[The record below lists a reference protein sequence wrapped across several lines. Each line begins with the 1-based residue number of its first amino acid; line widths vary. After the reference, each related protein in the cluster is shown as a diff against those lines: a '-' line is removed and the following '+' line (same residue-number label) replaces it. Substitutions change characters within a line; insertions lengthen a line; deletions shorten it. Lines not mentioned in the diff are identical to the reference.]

1 MDALKWL
8 VGYMKGHWGKTIFAT
23 ILTVVHVIAIF
34 VTPYVTGYIV
44 DNVVKG
50 GRADLLAICIIL
62 LICGSLVRQLTWYIR
77 ELIMTWVGQ
86 STIMTIR
93 GALFEKLQK
102 LDFDFFA
109 NNRTGDLMARMSGDM
124 DAISNLVRHTFQNM
138 FQQLLTFSVGI
149 FTMYF
154 ASPVLGLSLT
164 LLIPVIAFFV
174 FKLSKTNK
182 PIFIKM
188 RESLSKLN
196 SFVQENISGNRVVK
210 AYTKEKFEIK
220 RFEIYNK
227 GYSTAFMEFA
237 ESYAKHVPIIN
248 FFIQMFS
255 VLVILVGGSMVILG
269 EVTIGQLTTVNG
281 ILWCITSPIQSLPP
295 YINQFQQFVASTIKI
310 RSLNDTQSK
319 ITDREGLEVD
329 KLKGKVSFKNVIFKF
344 DDDEERVLKYVNFTA
359 NPGDTVAI
367 IGPTGSGKSSLANL
381 IPRFYDPMMGT
392 VYIDDINVK
401 KLSIKTLRK
410 NIAMA
415 MQDVFLFSDTIR
427 ENIAYGTPDASM
439 EDIIRVAKAAD
450 AHDFIEKMPEG
461 YDTIVGERG
470 VGLSGGQKQ
479 RIALARAL
487 LQDASILVL
496 DDTTSAL
503 DMETEHDIQETL
515 KRSYSNMTKFIIA
528 HRISSVK
535 NADLI
540 LVLNNGKVVEWGK
553 HDELAEKGGYYSMV
567 CQTQFGNFND
577 AAPYE
582 EDSSAFD
589 SFKFTKGGLK

>member
-8 VGYMKGHWGKTIFAT
+8 VGYMKGHIGKTVFAT
-23 ILTVVHVIAIF
+23 LLTVIHVIAIF

-44 DNVVKG
+44 DNVIKG
-50 GRADLLAICIIL
+50 GRSDLLAICIIL

-86 STIMTIR
+86 STVMTIR

-124 DAISNLVRHTFQNM
+124 DAIANLVRHTFQNM
-138 FQQLLTFSVGI
+138 FQQLLTFGVGI

-154 ASPVLGLSLT
+154 ASPVLGVSLT
-164 LLIPVIAFFV
+164 LLIPVIAIFV
-174 FKLSKTNK
+174 FKLSRTNK

-188 RESLSKLN
+188 REALSKLN

-220 RFEIYNK
+220 RFEIFNK
-227 GYSTAFMEFA
+227 GYSSAFMEFA
-237 ESYAKHVPIIN
+237 ESYAKYVPIIN

-269 EVTIGQLTTVNG
+269 DVTIGQLTTVNG

-295 YINQFQQFVASTIKI
+295 YINQFQQFIASTIKI

-319 ITDREGLEVD
+319 ITDREGIEVD
-329 KLKGKVSFKNVIFKF
+329 KLKGKVTFKNVVFKF

-381 IPRFYDPMMGT
+381 IPRFYDPIMGT

-401 KLSIKTLRK
+401 KISIKTLRK

-415 MQDVFLFSDTIR
+415 MQDVFLFSDSIK

-450 AHDFIEKMPEG
+450 AHEFIEKMPEG

-487 LQDASILVL
+487 LQDASVLVL

-515 KRSYSNMTKFIIA
+515 KRSYGGMTKFVIA

-540 LVLNNGKVVEWGK
+540 LVLNNGKIIEWGK
-553 HDELAEKGGYYSMV
+553 HDDLVEKGGYYSMV
-567 CQTQFGNFND
+567 CRTQFGNFND
-577 AAPYE
+577 AEPYE
-582 EDSSAFD
+582 EDTAFD
-589 SFKFTKGGLK
+589 SFKFAKGGLK

>member
-8 VGYMKGHWGKTIFAT
+8 VKYMKGHWGKTIFAT
-23 ILTVVHVIAIF
+23 LLTVVHVIAIF

-44 DNVVKG
+44 DNVIKG

-86 STIMTIR
+86 STVMTIR

-154 ASPVLGLSLT
+154 ASPVLGFSLT

-174 FKLSKTNK
+174 FRLSKTNK
-182 PIFIKM
+182 PLFIKM

-227 GYSTAFMEFA
+227 GYSSAFMEFA

-269 EVTIGQLTTVNG
+269 EVSLGQLTTVNG

-295 YINQFQQFVASTIKI
+295 YINQYQQFVASTIKI

-319 ITDREGLEVD
+319 ITDREGIQVD
-329 KLKGKVSFKNVIFKF
+329 KLKGKITFKNVIFKF

-367 IGPTGSGKSSLANL
+367 IGPTGSGKTSLANL
-381 IPRFYDPMMGT
+381 IPRFYDPMMGA

-401 KLSIKTLRK
+401 KISIKTLRK

-415 MQDVFLFSDTIR
+415 MQDVFLFSDSIK

-450 AHDFIEKMPEG
+450 AHEFIEKMPEG
-461 YDTIVGERG
+461 YETIVGERG

-487 LQDASILVL
+487 LQDASVLVL

-515 KRSYSNMTKFIIA
+515 KRSYGGMTKFVIA

-553 HDELAEKGGYYSMV
+553 HDDLVRKGGYYSMV
-567 CQTQFGNFND
+567 CDTQFGNFND
-577 AAPYE
+577 AAPYS
-582 EDSSAFD
+582 ED
-589 SFKFTKGGLK
+589 